1 MVSPRCAGGR
11 ERGKDYYDTAGYE
24 SVNCAHLTSPP
35 GLYPCLTMLCYCN
48 MCKGK
53 GKSIARCVLVFIGFI
68 CWVEEPGIADL
79 SHPMS

>member
-1 MVSPRCAGGR
+1 
-11 ERGKDYYDTAGYE
+11 
-24 SVNCAHLTSPP
+24 
-35 GLYPCLTMLCYCN
+35 MLCYCN